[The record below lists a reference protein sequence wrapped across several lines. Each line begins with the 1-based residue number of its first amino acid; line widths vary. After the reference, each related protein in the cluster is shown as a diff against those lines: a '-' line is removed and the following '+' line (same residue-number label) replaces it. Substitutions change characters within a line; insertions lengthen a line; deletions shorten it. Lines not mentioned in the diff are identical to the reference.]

1 LIVSTQTG
9 FERRY
14 QAPERDPIIE
24 VDERLFLKSA
34 ARSFYVLE
42 AFARSPRPLS
52 LAEVAKGAK
61 ISKSAAQRVV
71 QTLLVLGYL
80 ERSATGTGVV
90 PGRRILDR
98 SFDYLRSNPLI
109 ERATPILTE
118 LRKNTGER
126 VDLSLFDD
134 VTILYATRQQSKRET
149 FYATLAGR
157 RMPTFA
163 TAGGRA
169 MLSLL
174 DDRHVE
180 DILRRSKLAPLTP
193 KTLIDAR
200 LIRQRVED
208 ARRDGYACVQ
218 EESLL
223 GEIVIAA
230 AVTRERTMPAG
241 AIHIAGSLADWTAD
255 EFRRRFAPLVIE
267 AARALSA

>member
-1 LIVSTQTG
+1 
-9 FERRY
+9 
-14 QAPERDPIIE
+14 
-24 VDERLFLKSA
+24 
-34 ARSFYVLE
+34 
-42 AFARSPRPLS
+42 
-52 LAEVAKGAK
+52 
-61 ISKSAAQRVV
+61 
-71 QTLLVLGYL
+71 
-80 ERSATGTGVV
+80 
-90 PGRRILDR
+90 
-98 SFDYLRSNPLI
+98 
-109 ERATPILTE
+109 
-118 LRKNTGER
+118 
-126 VDLSLFDD
+126 
-134 VTILYATRQQSKRET
+134 
-149 FYATLAGR
+149 
-157 RMPTFA
+157 MPTFA

-193 KTLIDAR
+193 KTLIDPR
-200 LIRQRVED
+200 LIRQRIDD

-255 EFRRRFAPLVIE
+255 EFRRRFAPLAIE

>member
-1 LIVSTQTG
+1 MSTQQG

-14 QAPERDPIIE
+14 QAPEREPIIE

-80 ERSATGTGVV
+80 ERSPTGTGVV

-118 LRKNTGER
+118 LRKTCGER

-134 VTILYATRQQSKRET
+134 VTILYAIRLQSKRET
-149 FYATLAGR
+149 FYATLSGR

-169 MLSLL
+169 MLACL
-174 DDRHVE
+174 DDRHVD
-180 DILRRSKLAPLTP
+180 DIIRRSKLAPLTP
-193 KTLIDAR
+193 KTLVDPA
-200 LIRQRVED
+200 LIRQRIEE
-208 ARRDGYACVQ
+208 ARRDGYAYVQ
-218 EESLL
+218 EEALM
-223 GEIVIAA
+223 GEIVVAA
-230 AVTRERTMPAG
+230 AVVKERNMPAG
-241 AIHIAGSLADWTAD
+241 AIHIAGSLADWSAE
-255 EFRRRFAPLVIE
+255 EFRKRFAPLAIE
-267 AARALSA
+267 AARAMSG